1 MKLRNKYV
9 VGCLVQFYEIEM
21 FDEYIQSCVQMME
34 GIENPENVTF
44 HFCFNF
50 QEHLEKIDWVSLNE
64 KYNLE
69 IDFDKPVHFTNG
81 IRKCISHFVKLIRDG
96 NLTLGVLDWKG
107 TLHENFYNIAAYR
120 RELCDKWCDKV
131 DYVCWGET
139 DSLWPKQTLTLMESL
154 HAMVAEDT
162 PKFVVNF
169 AGRKNW
175 DSTWTP
181 ITHPL
186 YRNVPYV
193 DTDEWVL
200 GNEASEKAY
209 MTIERMNEI
218 NNIPMGQVDIVE
230 MTEPKADG
238 SCLIISSELIR
249 SGVNIPRSL
258 IHCGE
263 DESFLQMAKII
274 MGSGF
279 RQYNFN
285 NILRVHNRRHPRKR
299 TYVLNE
305 DNARGFCDDRKGEWW
320 KILEDS
326 SKYNLGTVRQQKK
339 SIQLPDVM
347 DKIKKI
353 VGE

>member
-1 MKLRNKYV
+1 MKLKNEYIF
-9 VGCLVQFYEIEM
+9 GCLVQWYEVGMIKEYVDSCIQFAEGVENIES
-21 FDEYIQSCVQMME
+21 I
-34 GIENPENVTF
+34 IF
-44 HFCFNF
+44 HFKVGYQTFLEKPEVGFN
-50 QEHLEKIDWVSLNE
+50 EIMEKIDEQIGRLRDYGDVINE
-64 KYNLE
+64 E
-69 IDFDKPVHFTNG
+69 VIDD
-81 IRKCISHFVKLIRDG
+81 DG
-96 NLTLGVLDWKG
+96 
-107 TLHENFYNIAAYR
+107 FYNIAAYR
-120 RELCDKWCDKV
+120 RELCDQWCDRV

-139 DSLWPKQTLTLMESL
+139 DSLWPAQTLVLMESL
-154 HAMVAEDT
+154 HQMVADET
-162 PKFVVNF
+162 PKFVASF

-175 DSTWTP
+175 DATWTP

-200 GNEASEKAY
+200 ENEASEKAY
-209 MTIERMNEI
+209 MSIDRMNAI
-218 NNIPMGQVDIVE
+218 NDIPLDQVDIIE
-230 MTEPKADG
+230 MHEPKADG

-285 NILRVHNRRHPRKR
+285 NILRVHNRRHPHKR

-305 DNARGFCDDRKGEWW
+305 DNARGFCDDRKGKWW

-326 SKYNLGTVRQQKK
+326 SKYNLGTVRQQKR
-339 SIQLPDVM
+339 SIQLDDVM
-347 DKIKKI
+347 KQIENI
-353 VGE
+353 QNG

>member
-1 MKLRNKYV
+1 MKLKNKYV
-9 VGCLVQFYEIEM
+9 FGCLVQFYEIEM
-21 FDEYIQSCVQMME
+21 LEEYVQSCMQMME
-34 GIENPENVTF
+34 GVENPENVTF
-44 HFCFNF
+44 HFCLNL
-50 QEHLEKIDWVSLNE
+50 QEHLEKIDWE
-64 KYNLE
+64 AFYQKYPHARNSARSEEWKKAIYLHSKLLLFQKPLE
-69 IDFDKPVHFTNG
+69 SVNANVNSTCVDTSTP
-81 IRKCISHFVKLIRDG
+81 
-96 NLTLGVLDWKG
+96 
-107 TLHENFYNIAAYR
+107 FYNIAAYR
-120 RELCDKWCDKV
+120 RELCDQWCDKV

-139 DSLWPKQTLTLMESL
+139 DSLWPKQTLVLMESL

-162 PKFVVNF
+162 PKFVANF

-175 DSTWTP
+175 DSSWEVV
-181 ITHPL
+181 THPMFKRVE
-186 YRNVPYV
+186 YNP
-193 DTDEWVL
+193 DGEWIL
-200 GNEASEKAY
+200 NNEASEKAY

-218 NNIPMGQVDIVE
+218 NNIPLDTVDIVE

-263 DESFLQMAKII
+263 DESFIQMAKII

-285 NILRVHNRRHPRKR
+285 NILRVHNRRHPNKR
-299 TYVLNE
+299 NYILNE
-305 DNARGFCDDRKGEWW
+305 DNKFGFCDDRKGKWW

-339 SIQLPDVM
+339 SIQLDDVM
-347 DKIKKI
+347 NQIKDLI
-353 VGE
+353 

>member
-9 VGCLVQFYEIEM
+9 FGVLVQWYEVEM
-21 FDEYIQSCVQMME
+21 LKEYVDSCLQFAE
-34 GIENPENVTF
+34 GVENPDNI
-44 HFCFNF
+44 HFDFMLGY
-50 QEHLEKIDWVSLNE
+50 QTYLEKPEKGFEQLFDIGNQIQEQIDRLIGFGVITQEVRLGPDE
-64 KYNLE
+64 
-69 IDFDKPVHFTNG
+69 DNG
-81 IRKCISHFVKLIRDG
+81 WND
-96 NLTLGVLDWKG
+96 
-107 TLHENFYNIAAYR
+107 EFYNIAAYR

-154 HAMVAEDT
+154 HAMVAADT
-162 PKFVVNF
+162 PKFVANF

-175 DSTWTP
+175 DSSWTP

-186 YRNVPYV
+186 FRNTPYI
-193 DTDEWVL
+193 DKDEWVL
-200 GNEASEKAY
+200 ENEASEKAY
-209 MTIERMNEI
+209 MTLERMNEI
-218 NNIPMGQVDIVE
+218 NNIPLEDVDIVE
-230 MTEPKADG
+230 MMEPKADG

-279 RQYNFN
+279 RQFNFN

-299 TYVLNE
+299 THVLNE
-305 DNARGFCDDRKGEWW
+305 TNARGFCDDRKGKWW

-326 SKYNLGTVRQQKK
+326 SKFNLATIRQQKR
-339 SIQLPDVM
+339 SIQLDDVM
-347 DKIKKI
+347 ATIKQI
-353 VGE
+353 LN